1 MTGDVKIH
9 FGGRKCLLPIFLVT
23 IFVCAVRG
31 FIYGAPPDSCGNPVT
46 FHTEALNETHVGQF
60 LAQNASTSQYKL
72 VVEKLLYRN
81 RTIGKR
87 KQSDIIRVTLKA
99 APGDFFRGFF
109 IQATRDNYPLDS
121 QDRPAYGTFRP
132 VDSNS
137 QPRLCRAA
145 VGQVGG
151 ITHTG
156 NSNKTEVSV
165 DFILPVGCNL
175 GDIQFVATV
184 VKTYSQY
191 WVDVR
196 SDPVSPAGFQGQRS
210 LLCRLYYDPFNQRLQ
225 QQVLQVLRRLQMA
238 NVRQPAQPGRP
249 GTPMVGQGLQ
259 QG

>member
-1 MTGDVKIH
+1 MDVHILCFGLVILFGVATGY
-9 FGGRKCLLPIFLVT
+9 RS
-23 IFVCAVRG
+23 
-31 FIYGAPPDSCGNPVT
+31 GAPMSFCQYDTLAGRNMNLQPGHMGAQPQNGRFSRYTITSSPYNPAT
-46 FHTEALNETHVGQF
+46 NSL
-60 LAQNASTSQYKL
+60 
-72 VVEKLLYRN
+72 
-81 RTIGKR
+81 
-87 KQSDIIRVTLKA
+87 RVTLKA

-121 QDRPAYGTFRP
+121 QDRPAYGTFRSI
-132 VDSNS
+132 DSNS

-156 NSNKTEVSV
+156 NNNKTEVSV

-196 SDPVSPAGFQGQRS
+196 SDPVSPIGFQGQRS

-238 NVRQPAQPGRP
+238 NVRQPAQPSIGAGRAQVNRP
-249 GTPMVGQGLQ
+249 VGPLASQGLQ

>member
-1 MTGDVKIH
+1 MDMEAILFYLISLAGV
-9 FGGRKCLLPIFLVT
+9 VN
-23 IFVCAVRG
+23 G
-31 FIYGAPPDSCGNPVT
+31 FSSGAPSDFCQYRDLASRKVGLRPGHGGSAPEAGQSTQYSLQIDSYDPTN
-46 FHTEALNETHVGQF
+46 
-60 LAQNASTSQYKL
+60 SIY
-72 VVEKLLYRN
+72 
-81 RTIGKR
+81 
-87 KQSDIIRVTLKA
+87 RVTLKA

-121 QDRPAYGTFRP
+121 QDRPAYGTFRSI
-132 VDSNS
+132 DSNS

-156 NSNKTEVSV
+156 NNNKTEVSV

-196 SDPVSPAGFQGQRS
+196 SDPVSPIGFQGQRS

-238 NVRQPAQPGRP
+238 NVRQPAQPSIGAGRAQVNRP
-249 GTPMVGQGLQ
+249 VGPLASQGLQ

>member
-1 MTGDVKIH
+1 MEGIAIILMSLISV
-9 FGGRKCLLPIFLVT
+9 
-23 IFVCAVRG
+23 VRG
-31 FIYGAPPDSCGNPVT
+31 FSSGAPFDFCQYSDLVTRNVGLRPGHGGIPPQNGQTGSYTLQIDSFNPAT
-46 FHTEALNETHVGQF
+46 
-60 LAQNASTSQYKL
+60 STY
-72 VVEKLLYRN
+72 
-81 RTIGKR
+81 
-87 KQSDIIRVTLKA
+87 RVTLKA

>member
-1 MTGDVKIH
+1 MVSWNLTGSLPLFGVVWGLLCALVKSY
-9 FGGRKCLLPIFLVT
+9 PS
-23 IFVCAVRG
+23 
-31 FIYGAPPDSCGNPVT
+31 GAPYNTCADPAP
-46 FHTEALNETHVGQF
+46 FHSRRLNSSHVGFYFPQHM
-60 LAQNASTSQYKL
+60 LTSPYTLETSTRRYF
-72 VVEKLLYRN
+72 N
-81 RTIGKR
+81 RMR
-87 KQSDIIRVTLKA
+87 IRVTLKA

>member
-1 MTGDVKIH
+1 MFSPKMDIQVIC
-9 FGGRKCLLPIFLVT
+9 FGLVA
-23 IFVCAVRG
+23 ILGAVAGYRS
-31 FIYGAPPDSCGNPVT
+31 GAPTNFCYYDSLATRNVNLQPGHMGT
-46 FHTEALNETHVGQF
+46 M
-60 LAQNASTSQYKL
+60 AQNGRFSGYTITASPYNPATNSL
-72 VVEKLLYRN
+72 
-81 RTIGKR
+81 
-87 KQSDIIRVTLKA
+87 RVTLKA